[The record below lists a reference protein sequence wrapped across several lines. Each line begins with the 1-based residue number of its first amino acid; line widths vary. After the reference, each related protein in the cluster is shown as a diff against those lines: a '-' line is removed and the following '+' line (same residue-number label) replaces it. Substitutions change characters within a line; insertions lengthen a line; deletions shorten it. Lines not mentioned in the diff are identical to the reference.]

1 MSLHGFYSHREARPV
16 EPSGSGDNW
25 DADLARYRARQR
37 RLSQRGKWRAV
48 SASWTRDDGT
58 YIDPDYY
65 IVDWGQWD
73 VTHLGNGST
82 S

>member
-1 MSLHGFYSHREARPV
+1 MSLHGFYSHREAAPS
-16 EPSGSGDNW
+16 EPRGSGPNW
-25 DADLARYRARQR
+25 DADLQRYKDRQR
-37 RLSQRGKWRAV
+37 RLNQRGKWRAV

-73 VTHLGNGST
+73 ATNLGVDRIG
-82 S
+82 